1 MSILVN
7 KNTRVVQGITRK
19 AVQND
24 MRLPILALVLLLVSS
39 TGCVM
44 VRDGNVKPPVQWP
57 PHSNQQV
64 KKSIALHVNEAGL
77 QGASSQGSSP
87 DAAEDFLSQAVKAY
101 TESGLF
107 SLVVTT
113 GQPTDLEAEIT
124 VLGKGSDGLSWSGAI
139 SALTLTMIPGVVSQD
154 VIAKTTYRDR
164 QQKVIG
170 IIEKNE
176 GLGFWIQFFLL
187 FAMPFVDG
195 PNTIMNETQYDMHR
209 VTIEEAH
216 SKGFF

>member
-1 MSILVN
+1 
-7 KNTRVVQGITRK
+7 
-19 AVQND
+19 
-24 MRLPILALVLLLVSS
+24 MRSAILALVLLLVSS
-39 TGCVM
+39 PGCVM
-44 VRDGNVKPPVQWP
+44 VRDGKVKPPAEWP
-57 PHSNQQV
+57 PHSSQQE
-64 KKSIALHVNEAGL
+64 KKSIALHVIEVGR
-77 QGASSQGSSP
+77 QGGSSQGTSP
-87 DAAEDFLSQAVKAY
+87 NAAEDFRAQAIKAY

-107 SLVVTT
+107 SSVVTT
-113 GQPTDLEAEIT
+113 GEPTDLRADIT
-124 VLGKGSDGLSWSGAI
+124 IVEKGSDGLSWSGAI

-154 VIAKTTYRDR
+154 LLANTSYKDR

-176 GLGFWIQFFLL
+176 GFGFWIQFFLL

-216 SKGFF
+216 RKGFF